1 MLGQER
7 TRAAAVSGAA
17 SSGDSSTMA
26 SIIITAGPREGDFYP
41 LGHRTTVIGRD
52 EAVPIQIVD
61 ERVSRKH
68 MQIRYEAEKGYFA
81 LDMRSSNGVF
91 INGRRIT
98 TETLL
103 AEGDEIQVGDTKLMF
118 TLSDFP
124 DKQSAIAHFKKAG
137 QKHRSTLMQ

>member
-1 MLGQER
+1 
-7 TRAAAVSGAA
+7 
-17 SSGDSSTMA
+17 MA
-26 SIIITAGPREGDFYP
+26 SIIITAGPREGEFYP
-41 LGHRTTVIGRD
+41 LGQRTTVIGRD

-68 MQIRYEAEKGYFA
+68 MQVRFDPEKGYLA

-91 INGRRIT
+91 INGRRIG

-103 AEGDEIQVGDTKLMF
+103 SDGDEIQVGDTKLMF

-124 DKQSAIAHFKKAG
+124 DKQSALAHFKKAG

>member
-1 MLGQER
+1 
-7 TRAAAVSGAA
+7 
-17 SSGDSSTMA
+17 MA

-52 EAVPIQIVD
+52 EAVPIQVVD
-61 ERVSRKH
+61 ERVSRRH
-68 MQIRYEAEKGYFA
+68 LQIRYEPEKGYVA

-98 TETLL
+98 VETLL
-103 AEGDEIQVGDTKLMF
+103 ADSDEIQVGDTKMMF
-118 TLSDFP
+118 TVSDFP
-124 DKQSAIAHFKKAG
+124 DKQSAMAHFKKAG

>member
-1 MLGQER
+1 
-7 TRAAAVSGAA
+7 
-17 SSGDSSTMA
+17 MA
-26 SIIITAGPREGDFYP
+26 SIIITSGPREGEFYP

-68 MQIRYEAEKGYFA
+68 LQIRYEEGRGFIA
-81 LDMRSSNGVF
+81 LDMRSANGSF

-98 TETLL
+98 GDTLL
-103 AEGDEIQVGDTKLMF
+103 AEGDEIQIGDTKLMF
-118 TLSDFP
+118 TLADFP

>member
-1 MLGQER
+1 
-7 TRAAAVSGAA
+7 
-17 SSGDSSTMA
+17 MA

-52 EAVPIQIVD
+52 EALPIQIVD

-68 MQIRYEAEKGYFA
+68 MQIRYEPDKGYSA

-98 TETLL
+98 AETPL
-103 AEGDEIQVGDTKLMF
+103 ADSDEIQVGDTKMMF
-118 TLSDFP
+118 TMSDFP
-124 DKQSAIAHFKKAG
+124 DKQSAMAHFKKAG